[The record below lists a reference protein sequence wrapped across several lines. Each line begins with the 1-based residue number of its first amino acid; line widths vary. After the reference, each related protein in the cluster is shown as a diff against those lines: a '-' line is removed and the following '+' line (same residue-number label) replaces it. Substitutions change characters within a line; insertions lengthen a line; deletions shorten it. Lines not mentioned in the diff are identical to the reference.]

1 MKCVPRLTCPGPQ
14 IRRPRVHP
22 GPRGRRAERSAAV
35 RLSLS
40 RQRGRRGGPGCSTAP
55 WSGGPAAPP
64 GPGEP
69 CRSAALGSGTAGP
82 GQDRSTPVPP
92 HPHPP
97 LGPGT
102 AAPLQCSP
110 LRPGGPHTVATLCR
124 VGEGLSAAD
133 LLKIRPLAKWNLKCV
148 VFVSLLT

>member
-1 MKCVPRLTCPGPQ
+1 MSTRGRGEEGPSAPRRCACPSRGRGAGGAGRAAPL
-14 IRRPRVHP
+14 HP
-22 GPRGRRAERSAAV
+22 GRAGLRLHLGRAS
-35 RLSLS
+35 
-40 RQRGRRGGPGCSTAP
+40 
-55 WSGGPAAPP
+55 PAALLHSGRARP
-64 GPGEP
+64 G
-69 CRSAALGSGTAGP
+69 RAA
-82 GQDRSTPVPP
+82 QDRSTPVPP